1 MKQSYNLAIRVSRL
15 FFDKKRIL
23 RVSEEADVK
32 LGKTVVVVPAYVS
45 SEKAAERLAK
55 HVNALAAS
63 ERADGVDFLL
73 LCDFAPN
80 GEERT
85 KTDENICRAWGL
97 P

>member
-1 MKQSYNLAIRVSRL
+1 M
-15 FFDKKRIL
+15 
-23 RVSEEADVK
+23 K

-63 ERADGVDFLL
+63 ERADGVDF
-73 LCDFAPN
+73 CCFATLPQTAKS
-80 GEERT
+80 GRKPT
-85 KTDENICRAWGL
+85 KTSKRFLSRICRAWGL